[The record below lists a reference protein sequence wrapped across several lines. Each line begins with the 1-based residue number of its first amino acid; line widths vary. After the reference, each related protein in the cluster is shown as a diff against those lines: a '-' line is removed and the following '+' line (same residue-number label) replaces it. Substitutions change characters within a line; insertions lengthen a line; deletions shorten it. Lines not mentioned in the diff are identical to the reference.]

1 MGGRLYVLKRI
12 LYRVLRKLVGI
23 SFNVLN
29 LCLAGNL
36 PPFGCIS
43 VVVEDQGRFLLLR
56 RPEGCFVFPG
66 GFVRWREHPRRTAQR
81 EFKEET
87 GLQVELHHVIG
98 CYSTSSRSLDSLSTL
113 TIAYCGE
120 ISGGE
125 MRGSIEGRPCWI
137 EGSELPG
144 ALDCRYTEI
153 LNDYR
158 EHRKQ
163 HVGLS

>member
-1 MGGRLYVLKRI
+1 MLKRI
-12 LYRVLRKLVGI
+12 LYRVLGKLVGI
-23 SFNVLN
+23 SFNALN

-43 VVVEDQGRFLLLR
+43 VIVEDQGRFLLLR
-56 RPEGCFVFPG
+56 RPEGRFVFPG

-87 GLQVELHHVIG
+87 GLQVVLHHVIG
-98 CYSTSSRSLDSLSTL
+98 CYSDSSRRFDSLSTL
-113 TIAYCGE
+113 MIAYCGE

-137 EGSELPG
+137 EESELPG
-144 ALDCRYTEI
+144 VLDYRHTDI
-153 LNDYR
+153 LNDYCV
-158 EHRKQ
+158 HRKQ

>member
-1 MGGRLYVLKRI
+1 MLKRI
-12 LYRVLRKLVGI
+12 LYRVLGKLVGV
-23 SFNVLN
+23 SFNILN
-29 LCLAGNL
+29 VCLAGNL

-43 VVVEDQGRFLLLR
+43 VIVEDQGRFLLLR
-56 RPEGCFVFPG
+56 RPEGRFVFPG
-66 GFVRWREHPRRTAQR
+66 GFVRWREQPRRTAQR

-98 CYSTSSRSLDSLSTL
+98 CYSNPSTSLHSLSTL

-120 ISGGE
+120 VSGGE
-125 MRGSIEGRPCWI
+125 MRGSIEGRPYWI
-137 EGSELPG
+137 EESELPG
-144 ALDCRYTEI
+144 VLDCRYTDI
-153 LNDYR
+153 FNDYR